1 MTIAPIPRWLGPPE
15 RRLFATWHPGVAP
28 VRMTLVVCPPLF
40 HERVLGYRLF
50 GLAAARLAAAGI
62 ACLRFDY
69 YGSGDS
75 AGTDADF
82 DLAGA
87 RADVA
92 TAVAA
97 ARAWSPSSASIGLLA
112 VRGGGWPAW
121 AVAAD
126 DPGITHCWIWQPL
139 ARGAEYLE
147 RLQQID
153 AAERA
158 TRAAPPFCRPPS
170 SYLEDEQLT
179 GYACPEPLRRELR
192 DARLP
197 SRNLPAGTI
206 SGVLDL
212 PQALDDATFA
222 THRIELPESATQWAD
237 TLKVRAAFLTR
248 TLTEPIDRL
257 ASALLA

>member
-1 MTIAPIPRWLGPPE
+1 MTVAPIPRWLGPPG
-15 RRLFATWHPGVAP
+15 RRLFATWHPAAAP
-28 VRMTLVVCPPLF
+28 ARMTLVVCPPLF

-50 GLAAARLAAAGI
+50 GLVAARLATAGI

-87 RADVA
+87 AADVA

-97 ARAWSPSSASIGLLA
+97 ARAWSPSNASIGLLA

-121 AVAAD
+121 AAAAD
-126 DPGITHCWIWQPL
+126 DPAITHCWFWQPL
-139 ARGAEYLE
+139 RYGADYLE
-147 RLQQID
+147 RLQRID

-170 SYLEDEQLT
+170 SYREDGQLT
-179 GYACPEPLRRELR
+179 GYACPEPLQRALR

-197 SRNLPAGTI
+197 ARELPAGTTC
-206 SGVLDL
+206 GVLDL
-212 PQALDDATFA
+212 PQALGDASFA

-237 TLKVRAAFLTR
+237 TLKVRAAFLSR
-248 TLTEPIDRL
+248 ELTESIDRL
-257 ASALLA
+257 ASALSA